1 MVAHVVIVSAQV
13 QSFGFGFI
21 WTWIGLGLGLDKK
34 NLPLPHRQEAPSHAR
49 CVARV
54 STFQGLYSASDETRS
69 SSA

>member
-1 MVAHVVIVSAQV
+1 MAYVIIGAAQV

-21 WTWIGLGLGLDKK
+21 ETWIGLGLGLDKT

-54 STFQGLYSASDETRS
+54 STFQGLYYALDEIRS